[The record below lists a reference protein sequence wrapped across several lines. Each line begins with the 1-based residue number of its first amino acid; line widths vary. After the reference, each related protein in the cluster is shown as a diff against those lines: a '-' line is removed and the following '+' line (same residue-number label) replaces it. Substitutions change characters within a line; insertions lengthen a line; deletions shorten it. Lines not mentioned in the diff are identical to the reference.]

1 MKPITN
7 IAEVQEA
14 GNGNTRLPAGGYV
27 CKYTDVQD
35 DPKKEYLYMEFD
47 IAEGEF
53 EDYFAD
59 LEERAGFWA
68 GKCYRSYKEKAL
80 PMFKRMCSAV
90 TKSNKRFIF
99 DGNEHADEK
108 TLIGKYVGMLLGEE
122 EYIGNDGSTK
132 TRLYVVRE
140 MAVDDVRSGNFKVPE
155 LKKLPNAS
163 GASGSQSDDFMNV
176 PDNAKDEETPFN

>member
-14 GNGNTRLPAGGYV
+14 GDSRRLPAGGYV
-27 CKYTDVQD
+27 VRYTNVID
-35 DPKKEYLYMEFD
+35 DPKKEYLFMEFD

-53 EDYFAD
+53 EGYFAD

-99 DGNEHADEK
+99 DGNENSDEK
-108 TLIGKYVGMLLGEE
+108 TLIGKFTGMVLVEE
-122 EYIGNDGSTK
+122 EYEGNDGSVK

-140 MAVDDVRSGNFKVPE
+140 MSVDDIRAGKYKVPE
-155 LKKLPNAS
+155 LKKLEEEVKKP
-163 GASGSQSDDFMNV
+163 DDGFMDV
-176 PDNAKDEETPFN
+176 KKDADEETPFN